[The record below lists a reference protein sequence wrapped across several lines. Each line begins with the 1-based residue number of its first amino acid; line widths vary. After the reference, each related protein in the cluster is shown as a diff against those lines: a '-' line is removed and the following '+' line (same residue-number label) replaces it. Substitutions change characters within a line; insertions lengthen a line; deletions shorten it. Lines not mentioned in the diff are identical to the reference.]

1 MANLTAPE
9 FNGAIDVLCT
19 HFGLE
24 RLRDRFAQMGAFTMR
39 RGLNSSAALA
49 ERVHRLS
56 GGLRLRVASTY
67 AFSQLWGEMLNAR
80 LGEEGEKQLEELAD
94 KVNACL
100 TPTET
105 IVDGKEAELD
115 EALAAYR
122 AKLEELAGADIA
134 RWDMLLKAVP
144 AVADRIRGAAAS

>member
-9 FNGAIDVLCT
+9 FNGAMDVLCA

-24 RLRDRFAQMGAFTMR
+24 RLRDRFAQMGAFTTR

-80 LGEEGEKQLEELAD
+80 LGEDGEKSLEELAD

-105 IVDGKEAELD
+105 IVEGREAELD
-115 EALAAYR
+115 GALAAYR
-122 AKLEELAGADIA
+122 EKLEGLAGADVA

-144 AVADRIRGAAAS
+144 AVADRLRSAAAS

>member
-9 FNGAIDVLCT
+9 FTGAIDVLCA

-24 RLRDRFAQMGAFTMR
+24 RLRDRFAQMGAFTTR
-39 RGLNSSAALA
+39 RGLNSAAALA

-80 LGEEGEKQLEELAD
+80 MGEDGEKALEELAD
-94 KVNACL
+94 RVNACL
-100 TPTET
+100 TPTEG
-105 IVDGKEAELD
+105 IVEGKEAELD

-122 AKLEELAGADIA
+122 ARLEELAGADVA

-144 AVADRIRGAAAS
+144 AVADRLRGSAAS